1 MNAPT
6 GPSGA
11 GGRLSVVTGAAR
23 GLGRVI
29 AETLAGEGDRL
40 VLADIRAELLEKTAA
55 ELRADGHDVTTVEVD
70 IADEESVSGL
80 AAHCA
85 ALGGVDALVNNAAL
99 ADGVGGDAF
108 WELGAEAFQRVMT
121 VNALGTWQVSK
132 HLVPQMFGKGHGAVV
147 NIASDTA
154 IYGTP
159 RLVHYVGSKGAVMA
173 MTRTMARDAGPLG
186 IRVNA
191 VAPGLIRVEA
201 TEGVPPSRYQ
211 LYADNRALPRE
222 QTPQDVADL
231 VAYLLSD
238 RAGFVTGQVV
248 AVDGGFVMPQ

>member
-1 MNAPT
+1 MSGPVDDGAP
-6 GPSGA
+6 
-11 GGRLSVVTGAAR
+11 RLSVVTGAAR

-29 AETLAGEGDRL
+29 AETLAAEGDRL
-40 VLADIRAELLEKTAA
+40 VLADIRGELLEKTAA
-55 ELRADGHDVTTVEVD
+55 ELGAEGHDVTAVEVD
-70 IADEESVSGL
+70 IADGDSVAAL
-80 AAHCA
+80 AARCA
-85 ALGGVDALVNNAAL
+85 GLGGADTLVNNAAL
-99 ADGVGGDAF
+99 ADGVGGDTF

-121 VNALGTWQVSK
+121 VNALGTWQVAK
-132 HLVPQMFGKGHGAVV
+132 HLVPQMFDRGRGAVV

-159 RLVHYVGSKGAVMA
+159 RLVHYVGSKGAVMS
-173 MTRTMARDAGPLG
+173 MTRTMAREAGPRG
-186 IRVNA
+186 VRVNA

-201 TEGVPPSRYQ
+201 TEGVPASRYE
-211 LYADNRALPRE
+211 LYAENRVLARE

-238 RAGFVTGQVV
+238 RAGFITGQVV

>member
-1 MNAPT
+1 M
-6 GPSGA
+6 S
-11 GGRLSVVTGAAR
+11 RLSVVTGAAR

-29 AETLAGEGDRL
+29 AEALAAEGDRL
-40 VLADIRAELLEKTAA
+40 VLADIRGELLEKTVA
-55 ELRADGHDVTTVEVD
+55 ELRAGGAEVSGVVVD
-70 IADEESVSGL
+70 IADPASVAAL
-80 AAHCA
+80 ADRCA

-99 ADGVGGDAF
+99 ADGVGGDTF
-108 WELGAEAFQRVMT
+108 WELDVDAFQRVMT

-132 HLVPQMFGKGHGAVV
+132 HLVPQMFGKGRGAVV

-154 IYGTP
+154 IYGSP

-173 MTRTMARDAGPLG
+173 MTRTMARDAGPKG

-201 TEGVPPSRYQ
+201 TETVPDSRYA
-211 LYADNRALPRE
+211 LYAENRVLERE
-222 QTPQDVADL
+222 PTPTDVADL
-231 VAYLLSD
+231 VTYLLSE
-238 RAGFVTGQVV
+238 RAGFITGQVV